1 MQNMNNELEGLQA
14 ALKAYEQLAPHADSI
29 QQIQKICNG
38 LNSQV
43 PSLEQAYK
51 LYQQAYPAILELS
64 KLDLSMIVTNQATE
78 SNTLVERLNELLEDI
93 PESKSDCK
101 AMNKDD
107 LFVRLVAIKEVLE
120 ALKDIGLDEST
131 TEIIA
136 TLVAILACII
146 FILRPKDAKTG
157 YLS

>member
-29 QQIQKICNG
+29 QQIQKICND
-38 LNSQV
+38 LNAQV

-78 SNTLVERLNELLEDI
+78 SNTLVERLNELLEDM

-101 AMNKDD
+101 TMNKED
-107 LFVRLVAIKEVLE
+107 LLAWLVAIKEVLE
-120 ALKDIGLDEST
+120 ALKDIGLEEST

-146 FILRPKDAKTG
+146 FIFRSKDAKTG